1 MANYTKMEDTNMKE
15 NKKILVEV
23 GYFDFE
29 FTDVNEAITFAD
41 IAHKTIKNEKQV
53 KVTITYEE
61 EEDEV

>member
-29 FTDVNEAITFAD
+29 FNDVNEAITFAD
-41 IAHKTIKNEKQV
+41 MAHKTIKNEKQV

-61 EEDEV
+61 EEDEG